1 MNILNLPAPT
11 AGAEFGQAL
20 GNILGQAGSQG
31 LDVYTTNKAMELLDQ
46 KYPKTE
52 TMEDTNVEGSQFY
65 NQRQQ
70 ETMLRDTPWYLR
82 SKVKTLMDQRNQVAG
97 QEIQNANIYKD
108 LGSEILLQAVPN
120 ADAQTQQLFG
130 DYAIK
135 LYRDGVSTAQ
145 ASTILTQ
152 KAKKL
157 GDSLASIASSPEI
170 SFNPFKRIYESFKGT
185 FIPPEKLKENLAVFA
200 KPFIELGAFDELR
213 RIAYEKGLVSGD
225 TEEILGYKISP
236 QVTGYLSKNLKNLT
250 PENLENQIEEVFKI
264 DPNTNVLLLR
274 NQLVDTGKV
283 GFVDFFDKVSK
294 LENEQRIKLGPDQ
307 RNQLRIAQ
315 KPEKDILRNIKEKL
329 VGDDKA
335 SKEFQK
341 EYEKLLKDM
350 EQKSGGK
357 K

>member
-52 TMEDTNVEGSQFY
+52 TMEDTNVQMPQFY
-65 NQRQQ
+65 NQNQQ
-70 ETMLRDTPWYLR
+70 ETVLRETPWYLR
-82 SKVKTLMDQRNQVAG
+82 SKVKAIMDQRNQIAG
-97 QEIQNANIYKD
+97 QEIDNANIYKN
-108 LGSEILLQAVPN
+108 LASEILTQVYPT
-120 ADAQTQQLFG
+120 ADPQTQQLFG
-130 DYAIK
+130 DYAIQ
-135 LYRDGVSTAQ
+135 LYRKGVNTAQ
-145 ASTILTQ
+145 ASTNLTQ

-157 GDSLASIASSPEI
+157 GDSLASIAKTPEI
-170 SFNPFKRIYESFKGT
+170 SFNPVKRFYETVKGT
-185 FIPPEKLKENLAVFA
+185 FVPPEKLKENLAVFA
-200 KPFIELGAFDELR
+200 KPFIELGAYDELR
-213 RIAYEKGLVSGD
+213 RLASEKGYVAND
-225 TEEILGYKISP
+225 VEDILGYKISP
-236 QVTGYLSKNLKNLT
+236 QVTSYLSKNLKNLR

-274 NQLVDTGKV
+274 NKLVDTGKV

-315 KPEKDILRNIKEKL
+315 NPEKDILR
-329 VGDDKA
+329 KA
-335 SKEFQK
+335 K
-341 EYEKLLKDM
+341 EYLVKSPKMLLK
-350 EQKSGGK
+350 GAGLPGPGNLFGVK